1 MTNPP
6 AKPPRSL
13 STEVLTDAMAD
24 VILRKTGAQRR
35 EIVDFLYQA
44 DWALIEGNVRAT
56 QPDWDDRQVTAK
68 AARRIAG
75 GA

>member
-1 MTNPP
+1 
-6 AKPPRSL
+6 
-13 STEVLTDAMAD
+13 MAD